1 METVIKKDQFRE
13 MPWKNGLGS
22 TQEIDIVPSHTDFT
36 KGEFQWRL
44 SSAVIKTANTF
55 SPFPGYDRLL
65 IVLSGQGLKLNG
77 SILSPLSVHAFSG
90 EDEVECTLVEG
101 DVVDMGIIYKR
112 DQYRCDMQVITVNQ
126 NTKLFFGDGVHY
138 IKGISEGITIDGIRL
153 NAEEVLKI
161 EGSEIAEIEIV
172 DSPKQIL
179 KISVHLK
186 KDAAK
191 KV

>member
-65 IVLSGQGLKLNG
+65 VVLSGQGLKLNG
-77 SILSPLSVHAFSG
+77 SVLLPLVVHAFSG
-90 EDEVECTLVEG
+90 EEKIECTLVDG

-112 DQYRCDMQVITVNQ
+112 DQYRCDMEIISVNQ
-126 NTKLFFGDGVHY
+126 NTKLFFCDGVHY
-138 IKGISEGITIDGIRL
+138 IKSISDGITIDGIRL
-153 NAEEVLKI
+153 KAEEVLKI
-161 EGSEIAEIEIV
+161 EGSEIADVEV
-172 DSPKQIL
+172 ADSPKLIL
-179 KISVHLK
+179 KISVHLR
-186 KDAAK
+186 
-191 KV
+191 